1 MAEIQ
6 PAPLDRG
13 SAAVEAQAFKNG
25 PPVVPR
31 STSDSVVHVSQS
43 TGCIEG
49 DNLNG
54 TPPEDVTIQTS
65 EQGTLVVAARALPPS
80 SLSSRL
86 EKTGQKLQ
94 LPSFQALGIANTF
107 QNSILTPPDEV
118 CLPSWVPI
126 EPDDC
131 NPPSLST
138 QPINSSV
145 GHLIT
150 PVAMSS
156 DAVPE
161 ASGGN
166 VSLGQTDSPL
176 AAVGDEPG
184 DNSTSSSHSRSNSDM
199 PQWLEPALAAV
210 CKLLSTFVFEPCPI
224 SQAINIAPTA
234 LTSTLTAL
242 QSRFE
247 SIPQDRY
254 IDITHAVPTTFHFSQ
269 LPSSPVSTPNR
280 APTGSGDYFSL
291 PRTVV
296 FAKAAVANDHSTLL
310 QAASENPVFPPWPQ
324 TVVAPSSINVSI
336 LERFIPPASAQ
347 EYLDLFSTDQPSALV
362 DRLLELSP
370 TNGSLIFVYPTAQG
384 AATFT
389 NNYLMPILSPLLL
402 TMAGLHGITY
412 DFGQD
417 FGQLEACDKM
427 YGLERIKSKI
437 QRLLTKLGH
446 SRGCQYSISTYYKQ
460 VVLVDREAWS
470 AWFTEQETPRIRHI
484 VNRYFQ
490 RNHRLPQNR
499 NITASTLVREVV
511 DGIKGRAYDSD
522 EPVRSGIEVGVFVM
536 KRTA

>member
-1 MAEIQ
+1 MAEVQ
-6 PAPLDRG
+6 LESLNRG
-13 SAAVEAQAFKNG
+13 SAAVDAQAFKTG
-25 PPVVPR
+25 LPGVPR
-31 STSDSVVHVSQS
+31 STSDSVVPVSQS
-43 TGCIEG
+43 TGCLDPEYSKG
-49 DNLNG
+49 ENLNG
-54 TPPEDVTIQTS
+54 TPPDDVTIQTS
-65 EQGTLVVAARALPPS
+65 EQGTLVVAARALLPS
-80 SLSSRL
+80 SLSSRV

-118 CLPSWVPI
+118 CLPTWAPA
-126 EPDDC
+126 EPDDGDSYS
-131 NPPSLST
+131 PST
-138 QPINSSV
+138 QPISSNV

-176 AAVGDEPG
+176 AAVGDDPG

-210 CKLLSTFVFEPCPI
+210 LPLVPKESNQRVVYILCHSQPCPI

-242 QSRFE
+242 QTRFE

-310 QAASENPVFPPWPQ
+310 QAASENPIFPPWPQ

-370 TNGSLIFVYPTAQG
+370 SNGSLIFVYPTAQG
-384 AATFT
+384 AAAFT
-389 NNYLMPILSPLLL
+389 NNYLIPILSPLLR
-402 TMAGLHGITY
+402 TMAGLHGIMY

-417 FGQLEACDKM
+417 FGQLEACEK
-427 YGLERIKSKI
+427 
-437 QRLLTKLGH
+437 
-446 SRGCQYSISTYYKQ
+446 
-460 VVLVDREAWS
+460 
-470 AWFTEQETPRIRHI
+470 
-484 VNRYFQ
+484 
-490 RNHRLPQNR
+490 
-499 NITASTLVREVV
+499 
-511 DGIKGRAYDSD
+511 
-522 EPVRSGIEVGVFVM
+522 
-536 KRTA
+536 